1 MKGKARRLLSWVC
14 VLALCMSLLPVTA
27 LATTGSGTKENP
39 VTNTKNQVTVNKW
52 VTGTGTADDPYTLT
66 MEAYAS
72 NEVTST
78 TTTKPLDI
86 VLVLDVSGSMDD
98 GFGESGHVYSLV
110 EGKTTWSYNNISS
123 GEYYIYIE
131 EDKEFY
137 PVVGKADW
145 EWDRGWTA
153 SNYRIGYETGSW
165 GDPKFNQLG
174 NTNDDPN
181 EILVEDTTLYT
192 RSYVEAGT
200 KLDSMKTAVNS
211 FINSVAKSAKETQVD
226 HRISVVQFAY
236 GRDAHSNYPTET
248 VANLTSVNT
257 EQGVADLK
265 EAVNGLRANGATRA
279 DEGLKEAQT
288 VLNRISADRN
298 SQKVV
303 VLFTDGEPTSGNRF
317 EGGVAATAV
326 NTAKEM
332 KDDNVTIYTVGIFEG
347 ADPSDTTQYNAN
359 RYMNAVSSNYPSATA
374 QSQWH
379 GEVWPD
385 WDELWFGGRASG
397 NYYLTANN
405 ASGLEEVFKDIAD
418 TVTDS
423 TLEVYP
429 DAQAVLTDTLSQYF
443 NFPRELANGNVTA
456 DVTAQYVPVKSIN
469 GETITWGEAQDLPDG
484 TNLKVSV
491 QGDTINI
498 EGFDYVKNAVTQKED
513 GITGGKLVVS
523 FPIEL
528 DEAAC
533 GYKGGTFDTNDTE
546 KNLAGLYYKEQ
557 QEDEKNTESTLLKDS
572 PAVIVTNEQMERP
585 GTAIDIDVYVDGQ
598 PMSESEKV
606 GTYVAVTPKDS
617 GSFDEETD
625 KVNYTFTYYDCKDI
639 AFAAQQGYVIEA
651 VDADLVYGQSVC
663 QGITNTNG
671 TVTADNVQ
679 GGSTVTVYVRT
690 LYTIQY
696 HGADGNAIGQPV
708 LVASGQTSGLQDNVD
723 TAMAQV
729 NDNRPT
735 TQDTFQENGTT
746 YTYVN
751 VCSNQDEHYA
761 DNNGDST
768 CDKHAAA
775 TNDGKQQAYDFTY
788 VADLT
793 TSETI
798 DALPVDETGEMVY
811 DGWFVGGSTS
821 TTKLAPNEVFENGEK
836 YVFETYDQYD
846 EDDNVINLYCTSS
859 AAQYAITIHFT
870 DDGETPAEL
879 KDNYVEKKDRNTAYS
894 YSPSDDD
901 NAAVPVKIEYNEETY
916 VFDHFNGNNSG
927 TLTGD
932 VEFTAVYSVDSNN
945 NGVPD
950 KYEAT
955 VTYKVVNGTWSDDT
969 DDDETATFAMRSF
982 DSASNTW
989 VETNPTLDDQG
1000 NTIPTG
1006 MKPATGYA
1014 ENSGSWGDNTPT
1026 ENTAVENG
1034 AEYTYIFGSK
1044 LSYTLTVSY
1053 ISDDGTALEKEP
1065 ITLPINYGDSY
1076 DITGNGEGVYP
1087 QVISVGNDRYI
1098 LEGPDEDSD
1107 PVSNESGVTGDVA
1120 ITLVYTKDNWNDEDD
1135 TETGGDNIPDK
1146 YQAKV
1151 TYKVVGGTWS
1161 DGTDT
1166 NITEIFTLKTYN
1178 ETTGQWEAADPTP
1191 TLGDSIPN
1199 GMKPSTGYVEPG
1211 NWDATISKDTLVT
1224 GNVTYT
1230 YTFPEANPGLTV
1242 VKEADETYVN
1252 VGEDIHYTVTV
1263 ENTGNVALEDVK
1275 VIDILWKDGDVISVQ
1290 VGESDP
1296 QNYEVADGSV
1306 TIPEIPVG
1314 DSAKIIYTYTTTK
1327 TGEVSNTVTVESP
1340 TLPDGPTSTTEKVSV
1355 YDPSVAIQK
1364 ELTSV
1369 SRGESTITGDALQ
1382 EFTAQVG
1389 DELTY
1394 QITVTNDGVG
1404 PLGKVDVTDSLW
1416 GHGVNTVYIGNR
1428 EDGTPVTAG
1437 GTVTITGLNEDT
1449 SQTITYTYTVQPGD
1463 IENGKVTN
1471 TATASIPTDP
1481 DGPEETDTEEVPMDD
1496 YTVTITPAD
1505 ITIYTGGTGYG
1516 GVTDEEGNVITETET
1531 SGLPE
1536 PGYHIELP
1544 DAVVNW
1550 LEEQGI
1556 IASGSNADDVAAN
1569 LSEYLTFTYDYA
1581 DQTRDWSMGYAG
1593 IYSTNK
1599 TTGEP
1604 TRYVYTLNPANVDGE
1619 EIPVR
1624 LLYKNGEEVVSTDDI
1639 LMSETLVSDQFSMT
1653 INPGELTQSQIRAKL
1668 TVEGQSISCNIDIQ
1682 PGTLTV
1688 RSTTDKDTT
1697 TGIVDSQENVTSNT
1711 ITAVDGGE
1719 VQYYVNNSEV
1729 TVDANRVQLLVD
1741 EVSNGEEFNAA
1752 MGDDAVAKVNA
1763 ALEEGNT
1770 LSNAAYDLA
1779 YMDLV
1784 DTQNGN
1790 TVVTMGTDDK
1800 LTIYWPVPEDAAA
1813 DSEFHV
1819 VHYTG
1824 MDRENTVDA
1833 DKLSAQAADVKTG
1846 EDAVEKVTI
1855 GDQEQ
1860 EYVKFT
1866 TSSFSPFALVYEKAP
1881 DPVASLDVTKT
1892 LTAVNGKT
1900 PGSSVSVGDTL
1911 TYTIK
1916 VTNNG
1921 NVDLTNV
1928 TVTDTM
1934 SNGRTVTWVNLPDGV
1949 TNENGTLTIT
1959 SLAAGTSVELTA
1971 TYKVLRADASSNL
1984 VNTAKVTGTNPGDPD
1999 TPVTDEVQ
2007 TPETPVNPYRPPIR
2021 PPEDPDKPELNTED
2035 HYAYIVGYEDGSVQ
2049 PEGDITRAEVAT
2061 IFFRLL
2067 TDESRNEYW
2076 SQTNPYSD
2084 VSADDWFNNAVST
2097 LTNAGVLDGYED
2109 GTFKPNGNITR
2120 AEFATIT
2127 ARFFEATYDGENLFP
2142 DIEGHWAQDY
2152 INEAANAGIVNG
2164 YEDGTFRPQQY
2175 ITRAEAVTMV
2185 NRTIE
2190 RHPDADHLLDDMIVW
2205 PDNPETAWYYEQI
2218 QEATNSHEYTMN
2230 TDDEQNPYE
2239 IWTKLLP
2246 NRDWSE
2252 LEKEWSDANDGA
2264 GSGEVV

>member
-27 LATTGSGTKENP
+27 LAVPGSAMTGTETDKVSAEANG
-39 VTNTKNQVTVNKW
+39 VTVNKW
-52 VTGTGTADDPYTLT
+52 VSTDEDGNYRLN

-98 GFGESGHVYSLV
+98 GFGESGYVYSRV
-110 EGKTTWSYNNISS
+110 EEKTDWSYNDISS
-123 GEYYIYIE
+123 RTYYYE
-131 EDKEFY
+131 KDGKYY

-145 EWDRGWTA
+145 SWGTREYE
-153 SNYRIGYETGSW
+153 NYRIGYETGSW
-165 GDPKFNQLG
+165 RDPVFNQLG
-174 NTNDDPN
+174 KESDDPT
-181 EILVEDTTLYT
+181 EVLVEGTTLYT
-192 RSYVEAGT
+192 RHYEQAGT

-211 FINSVAKSAKETQVD
+211 FIDSVAKSAKETQVD

-236 GRDAHSNYPTET
+236 ERGVYYNYPTKT

-257 EQGVADLK
+257 EQGVAALK
-265 EAVNGLRANGATRA
+265 GDVNGLHANGATRA

-288 VLNRISADRN
+288 VLGKIPANRN

-303 VLFTDGEPTSGNRF
+303 VLFTDGEPTSGNSF
-317 EGGVAATAV
+317 EGRVAATAV
-326 NTAKEM
+326 NTAKDM

-347 ADPSDTTQYNAN
+347 ASPSDTTQYNAN

-379 GEVWPD
+379 GDVQPD
-385 WDELWFGGRASG
+385 WDSLQWGDRASG
-397 NYYLTANN
+397 DYYLAADN
-405 ASGLEEVFKDIAD
+405 ARGLEEVFKGIAD

-423 TLEVYP
+423 TLKVCP

-1076 DITGNGEGVYP
+1076 DITDNGEGVYP

-1327 TGEVSNTVTVESP
+1327 TGVLQT
-1340 TLPDGPTSTTEKVSV
+1340 KV
-1355 YDPSVAIQK
+1355 
-1364 ELTSV
+1364 
-1369 SRGESTITGDALQ
+1369 
-1382 EFTAQVG
+1382 
-1389 DELTY
+1389 
-1394 QITVTNDGVG
+1394 
-1404 PLGKVDVTDSLW
+1404 
-1416 GHGVNTVYIGNR
+1416 
-1428 EDGTPVTAG
+1428 
-1437 GTVTITGLNEDT
+1437 
-1449 SQTITYTYTVQPGD
+1449 
-1463 IENGKVTN
+1463 
-1471 TATASIPTDP
+1471 
-1481 DGPEETDTEEVPMDD
+1481 
-1496 YTVTITPAD
+1496 
-1505 ITIYTGGTGYG
+1505 
-1516 GVTDEEGNVITETET
+1516 
-1531 SGLPE
+1531 
-1536 PGYHIELP
+1536 
-1544 DAVVNW
+1544 
-1550 LEEQGI
+1550 
-1556 IASGSNADDVAAN
+1556 
-1569 LSEYLTFTYDYA
+1569 
-1581 DQTRDWSMGYAG
+1581 
-1593 IYSTNK
+1593 
-1599 TTGEP
+1599 
-1604 TRYVYTLNPANVDGE
+1604 
-1619 EIPVR
+1619 
-1624 LLYKNGEEVVSTDDI
+1624 
-1639 LMSETLVSDQFSMT
+1639 
-1653 INPGELTQSQIRAKL
+1653 
-1668 TVEGQSISCNIDIQ
+1668 
-1682 PGTLTV
+1682 
-1688 RSTTDKDTT
+1688 
-1697 TGIVDSQENVTSNT
+1697 
-1711 ITAVDGGE
+1711 
-1719 VQYYVNNSEV
+1719 
-1729 TVDANRVQLLVD
+1729 
-1741 EVSNGEEFNAA
+1741 
-1752 MGDDAVAKVNA
+1752 
-1763 ALEEGNT
+1763 
-1770 LSNAAYDLA
+1770 
-1779 YMDLV
+1779 
-1784 DTQNGN
+1784 
-1790 TVVTMGTDDK
+1790 
-1800 LTIYWPVPEDAAA
+1800 
-1813 DSEFHV
+1813 
-1819 VHYTG
+1819 
-1824 MDRENTVDA
+1824 
-1833 DKLSAQAADVKTG
+1833 
-1846 EDAVEKVTI
+1846 
-1855 GDQEQ
+1855 
-1860 EYVKFT
+1860 
-1866 TSSFSPFALVYEKAP
+1866 
-1881 DPVASLDVTKT
+1881 
-1892 LTAVNGKT
+1892 
-1900 PGSSVSVGDTL
+1900 
-1911 TYTIK
+1911 
-1916 VTNNG
+1916 
-1921 NVDLTNV
+1921 
-1928 TVTDTM
+1928 
-1934 SNGRTVTWVNLPDGV
+1934 
-1949 TNENGTLTIT
+1949 
-1959 SLAAGTSVELTA
+1959 
-1971 TYKVLRADASSNL
+1971 
-1984 VNTAKVTGTNPGDPD
+1984 
-1999 TPVTDEVQ
+1999 
-2007 TPETPVNPYRPPIR
+2007 
-2021 PPEDPDKPELNTED
+2021 KP
-2035 HYAYIVGYEDGSVQ
+2035 
-2049 PEGDITRAEVAT
+2049 
-2061 IFFRLL
+2061 
-2067 TDESRNEYW
+2067 
-2076 SQTNPYSD
+2076 
-2084 VSADDWFNNAVST
+2084 
-2097 LTNAGVLDGYED
+2097 
-2109 GTFKPNGNITR
+2109 
-2120 AEFATIT
+2120 
-2127 ARFFEATYDGENLFP
+2127 
-2142 DIEGHWAQDY
+2142 
-2152 INEAANAGIVNG
+2152 
-2164 YEDGTFRPQQY
+2164 
-2175 ITRAEAVTMV
+2175 
-2185 NRTIE
+2185 
-2190 RHPDADHLLDDMIVW
+2190 
-2205 PDNPETAWYYEQI
+2205 
-2218 QEATNSHEYTMN
+2218 
-2230 TDDEQNPYE
+2230 
-2239 IWTKLLP
+2239 
-2246 NRDWSE
+2246 
-2252 LEKEWSDANDGA
+2252 
-2264 GSGEVV
+2264 